1 MARTISAG
9 MPERQNRLIFIGA
22 ILLAALAAVLIF
34 VALSGVLDDDGDS
47 GAASFAGSVNVV
59 VAAREIPAGTTISSD
74 DLTVATLPENGIVDG
89 ALFESEGLEG
99 LVVRQNMAKGEQ
111 LTSAKVG
118 QGVADDDKTLS
129 AVVPP
134 GLRAIAVEVDET
146 TVVGGFVVAGDRVD
160 VIAILEREDESFAQ
174 TLLQDVEVLAVA
186 QDAQEAVARLD
197 ADGNPIDTGDAEGS
211 ISTRPEDA
219 GVNEEAD
226 TVTLAVAPEDAALVA
241 LAQEEGTVWLVLR
254 GQGDSEILPIGP
266 IELP

>member
-22 ILLAALAAVLIF
+22 ILLATLAGVLVF
-34 VALSGVLDDDGDS
+34 VGLSGVLDDDGDS
-47 GAASFAGSVNVV
+47 SPASFAGSVNVV
-59 VAAREIPAGTTISSD
+59 VAAREIPAGTTITGD
-74 DLTVATLPENGIVDG
+74 DLTIATLPENGIVDG

-99 LVVRQNMAKGEQ
+99 LVVRQNMARGEQ

-118 QGVADDDKTLS
+118 QGVDDDDKTLS

-160 VIAILEREDESFAQ
+160 VIAILEDDLGPSAQ
-174 TLLQDVEVLAVA
+174 TILQDVEVLAVA

-197 ADGNPIDTGDAEGS
+197 ADGNPIDTGEAEGS

-219 GVNEEAD
+219 GVNEDAD
-226 TVTLAVAPEDAALVA
+226 TVTLAVTPEDAALVA
-241 LAQEEGTVWLVLR
+241 LSQDQGTVWLVLR
-254 GQGDSEILPIGP
+254 GQGDVEILPIGP
-266 IELP
+266 IVLP